1 MRLRSDPGHDPG
13 LLVHLGII
21 PDVRSWTHSGE
32 TLVVALLGY
41 VSIACAAVIP
51 IRARASAS

>member
-41 VSIACAAVIP
+41 VSIASAAVIP
-51 IRARASAS
+51 S